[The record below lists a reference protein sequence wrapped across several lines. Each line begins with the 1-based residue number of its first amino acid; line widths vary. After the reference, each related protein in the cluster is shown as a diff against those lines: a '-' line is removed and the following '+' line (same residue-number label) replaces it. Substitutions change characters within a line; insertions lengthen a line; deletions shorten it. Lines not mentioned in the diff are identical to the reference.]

1 MAMRSGPAT
10 WALAGLALLASGS
23 PRAQDVL
30 ADDFDGAGF
39 SESGRLFYKKN
50 AEQAAGAIRFQSE
63 VVRSGTGALQLSVGE
78 SCPKDDADCS
88 ERAEVWEKPSAHV
101 PYLQGAWYGFSVKFG
116 DPVPQDDH
124 RYLIAQWK
132 REILPGAAGDFSP
145 LLALRLGR
153 GKLFATVE
161 TGPLETHPAGAAGC
175 ADGETPVFAAK
186 SRTQVRALVAAQAD
200 WSAEDGRLFKACTA
214 GIRVVAGD
222 PLPAPASGW
231 IDFAIYSRPA
241 PRGGGRIEIIAN
253 GARVAS
259 VSGQIGHEGEGLG
272 ADQYFKFGPYRAGG
286 AGVWTMYYDTF
297 RRGPRCEDV
306 TEAKNCPPGVAF
318 GGQ

>member
-1 MAMRSGPAT
+1 MAMRSGPAL
-10 WALAGLALLASGS
+10 WALAGLALLAAGS

-30 ADDFDGAGF
+30 ADDFDGTGF
-39 SESGRLFYKKN
+39 SASGRLFYKNN

-78 SCPKDDADCS
+78 SCPKDAPDCS

-132 REILPGAAGDFSP
+132 RAILPGAAGDFSP
-145 LLALRLGR
+145 LLALRLSR

-161 TGPLETHPAGAAGC
+161 TGPLETHPGSPAGC
-175 ADGETPVFAAK
+175 PAGEAPVFAAK
-186 SRTQVRALVAAQAD
+186 SRQQVRALVATQAD
-200 WSAEDGRLFKACTA
+200 WNAEDGQLFKGCAA
-214 GIRVVAGD
+214 GIRIDGGG

-231 IDFAIYSRPA
+231 IDFAIYSRPG

-286 AGVWTMYYDTF
+286 TGVWTMYYDSF